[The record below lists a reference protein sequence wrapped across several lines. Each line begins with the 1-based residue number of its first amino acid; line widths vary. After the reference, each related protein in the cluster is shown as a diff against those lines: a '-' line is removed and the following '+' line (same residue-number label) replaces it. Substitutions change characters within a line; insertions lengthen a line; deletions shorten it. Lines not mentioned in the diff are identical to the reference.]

1 MRKEFMRPQVSCQAT
16 ASGGKSFRR
25 YLCAGLSQPHPRFGH
40 PRRRPRLLKGFVV
53 ARASCAW
60 DPTGET
66 PVPLE
71 NFVGDFARDLPPLAG
86 NERIEL

>member
-1 MRKEFMRPQVSCQAT
+1 MRKESMRPQVSCQAT
-16 ASGGKSFRR
+16 ASDGKPFRR

-60 DPTGET
+60 DPR
-66 PVPLE
+66 
-71 NFVGDFARDLPPLAG
+71 ARRPCHLKILSEISPAICLRWLAM
-86 NERIEL
+86 NASNY